1 MGIVSTAGLLGTEG
15 AVSTPWVCNGNAVMV
30 ARWGRTLTIIYQSP
44 STGGFTEVNG
54 AMSSG
59 VVTTPGTRYVG
70 LQNGWDLPEYG
81 GALDPA
87 GDRNAGNPKAKPGYK
102 FTGWKFTGDDG
113 TTGYVEGYY
122 NSGVFVRTAATICP
136 PPWI

>member
-1 MGIVSTAGLLGTEG
+1 
-15 AVSTPWVCNGNAVMV
+15 
-30 ARWGRTLTIIYQSP
+30 
-44 STGGFTEVNG
+44 
-54 AMSSG
+54 MSSG

-122 NSGVFVRTAATICP
+122 NSGVFVRTGGDNMPATVTMTYEFEAVYTETTQQLHFDNHVANISGLTGTGATDVTAKTGRGRAATAGCHL
-136 PPWI
+136 